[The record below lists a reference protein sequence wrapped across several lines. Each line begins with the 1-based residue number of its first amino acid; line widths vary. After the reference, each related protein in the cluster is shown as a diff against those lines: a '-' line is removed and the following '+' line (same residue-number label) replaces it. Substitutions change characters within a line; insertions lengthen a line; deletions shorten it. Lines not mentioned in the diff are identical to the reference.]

1 MRSFLLIVR
10 TRRIV
15 TAHVVKTLANG
26 CDAHEYRWILGF
38 SSIQPSL
45 CRSLLPTRGRNF
57 TYDFT
62 PIADPTFDGSLP
74 KGLGH
79 RLRVLPTFVV

>member
-1 MRSFLLIVR
+1 MDFPADCPHQTDCHCARPI
-10 TRRIV
+10 
-15 TAHVVKTLANG
+15 TLANG

-38 SSIQPSL
+38 SSIQPSF
-45 CRSLLPTRGRNF
+45 CRSLLPTRGRNVG
-57 TYDFT
+57 YDFT